1 MSFVSTIA
9 LLFIALA
16 VTSCTGQSFAGSF
29 CGTTAN
35 NVLTLNFTF
44 PNPSGYFGNATFSM
58 IDFQSETFPSC
69 PAEEYQYTPV
79 NSVTTSSPVPL
90 GQITFA
96 SMTTTTGCMAPQLQL
111 MWITGFTITAMGAAY
126 NSPLVEWMNFQAGAF
141 SMPLNRC

>member
-1 MSFVSTIA
+1 MSFISTMA
-9 LLFIALA
+9 LLLIAFA
-16 VTSCTGQSFAGSF
+16 VISCTGQSFAGSF

-58 IDFQSETFPSC
+58 IDFQSETFPGC
-69 PAEEYQYTPV
+69 PAEEYQYTPA
-79 NSVTTSSPVPL
+79 NSVTTSTPVPL

-96 SMTTTTGCMAPQLQL
+96 SMTTTTGCMATQLQL
-111 MWITGFTITAMGAAY
+111 MWITGFTITALGATY
-126 NSPLVEWMNFQAGAF
+126 NASEAESMIFQAGAY